1 MTGWSIVLVSL
12 ALVWLVGALVLR
24 VAIPGLH
31 RYSLLG
37 GGYLL
42 GVLLVGNL
50 LWLGGRLP
58 IAPLVLWLPLA
69 LGLAAVLLGW
79 RWRQLPPAA
88 TATVAASPRE
98 RQVMGV
104 AAVLLIATGILVFI
118 QALVLPTLTWD
129 AWNAWLGKAKAWYFA
144 GAFLPVLP
152 LEAWLA
158 QPAGELRSAVG
169 APYPEALPR
178 VAAWLVAASG
188 AWRDAPAHLL
198 WPLLWVSLGLLCH
211 GRLRE
216 RGVPAS
222 AALVATAGLLTLPFV
237 AAHASLPGYADLWL
251 ATAVLFAGSAVMDQL
266 ERPSR
271 ARFTLAVLGIVLLPT
286 IKLEGGIYAGLLLV
300 AWLLWTLSPRWRW
313 RLIVAGIAL
322 GGALFVSIGVHLP
335 LPGVGWISLRWGE
348 ASVPFLGSIALSW
361 RPVTATVL
369 GSMFLLP
376 NWSLLWFLVLPGL
389 LLGWRRLRQP
399 ANGLLLAFLAGAM
412 AFHVVL
418 FFFTPA
424 SAWAEDLTSLNR
436 LLLHVVPAWV
446 FLLALLL
453 SPSARVRGRAS

>member
-1 MTGWSIVLVSL
+1 MIGWLQVLVCL
-12 ALVWLVGALVLR
+12 ALVWLAGSLLLR

-31 RYSLLG
+31 RHSVIG

-50 LWLGGRLP
+50 LWLGGALR
-58 IAPLVLWLPLA
+58 IAPLLYAVPLA
-69 LGLAAVLLGW
+69 LGLAVALLGW
-79 RWRQLPPAA
+79 RLRAMPAA
-88 TATVAASPRE
+88 PAPSSIVTSRE
-98 RQVMGV
+98 RQVMRV
-104 AAVLLIATGILVFI
+104 ATVLLVATGFLVFT

-129 AWNAWLGKAKAWYFA
+129 AWNAWLGKAKAWYHA
-144 GAFLPVLP
+144 GAFFPVLS
-152 LEAWLA
+152 LDAWLS
-158 QPAGELRSAVG
+158 QPAGDLRSAVG

-188 AWRDAPAHLL
+188 SWRDAPAHLL
-198 WPLLWVSLGLLCH
+198 WPLLWVGLGLLCH

-222 AALVATAGLLTLPFV
+222 AALIASSGLLTLPFV

-251 ATAVLFAGSAVMDQL
+251 ATAVLFAASAVMDQL
-266 ERPSR
+266 DRPSR
-271 ARFTLAVLGIVLLPT
+271 ARFALAVVGIVLLPT
-286 IKLEGGIYAGLLLV
+286 IKLEGGIYAGLLIA
-300 AWLLWTLSPRWRW
+300 AWLLWTFSPRWRW
-313 RLIVAGIAL
+313 RLLLGGLAV
-322 GGALFVSIGVHLP
+322 GGALFVSVGVHVP

-348 ASVPFLGSIALSW
+348 ATVPFLGSIALSW

-369 GSMFLLP
+369 GSMLLLP
-376 NWSLLWFLVLPGL
+376 NWSLLWFLVPPAL

-399 ANGLLLAFLAGAM
+399 ASGLLLAFLAGAM
-412 AFHVVL
+412 VFHVVL

-453 SPSARVRGRAS
+453 SPPERVRGRAS